1 MSELSPP
8 FSGEFESQ
16 SPWFRRKLGLIVALA
31 VVVAAAGGT
40 YWYFNRDSTPAAV
53 APQQQ
58 TATVTTGNLVSKLST
73 TGAAAASLTSKL
85 SFGASAKVAS
95 VNVSVGQKVAAGDVL
110 GTLESTDLQSKLTS
124 AQLALTNA
132 QLKYAEFL
140 EPPTASELASAQSA
154 ISNAQTQLANAQEN
168 LRKAQPGADTDA
180 ITAADNTVAQAQ
192 QSLTSAENQ
201 VQSSWISLISAQRNY
216 CTADNHLV
224 QACYESDLPLS
235 QAKVDSLIAELRTPA
250 TSAVGSAAQAFIS
263 ANSSYN
269 NALTGVSNAQK
280 TLDSANEKRQA
291 LDEPPSALTLQQL
304 NSAIESANASLLSA
318 QQKYEDLVKGPTAA
332 DIASQQQSV
341 ASAQSAY
348 DTAKSNLDAAVL
360 KAPFAGT
367 ITAVG
372 VAAGDNVSAAT
383 QAFTLTNTD
392 SVVVNLSVQE
402 TDFVGLA
409 AGQYGTATFEAL
421 PDHTYIVK
429 IVSVNPSP
437 TTTQGIVSY
446 QVEAVILSA
455 ADLQDTTTQQAALR
469 AYATLNSS
477 TAGFGAR
484 AGNGANAGGTPGA
497 GGRFGEGANAGGTPR
512 AGAPSAIQTARA
524 GGGFPGA
531 ARTPGAGSPNGQATQ
546 GGGFA
551 GGGAQGGGLLQ
562 TLLDA
567 PVPTPGMNATVTILK
582 NVAENVILVP
592 NNAIRTSGNLKTVT
606 VKNADGTTETRPVQT
621 GASDG
626 TNTIVTSGVSADE
639 VVVLSTST
647 AVTTGGNGTAT
658 TRGEF
663 PGGFIIGGGA
673 QNAGRNNNS
682 GATGGVR

>member
-8 FSGEFESQ
+8 FSSEFENES
-16 SPWFRRKLGLIVALA
+16 SWFRRKLSYLVAF
-31 VVVAAAGGT
+31 VVVAAAAGGA

-73 TGAAAASLTSKL
+73 TGTAAASLTSKL
-85 SFGASAKVAS
+85 TFGAAAKVAS
-95 VNVSVGQKVAAGDVL
+95 VNVTVGQKVAAGDVL
-110 GTLESTDLQSKLTS
+110 GTLESADLQSKLNS

-154 ISNAQTQLANAQEN
+154 ISSAQTQLANAEEN

-192 QSLTSAENQ
+192 QSLTSAQNS

-235 QAKVDSLIAELRTPA
+235 QAKVDSLIAEIRTPA
-250 TSAVGSAAQAFIS
+250 TSAVGSAAQSFIS
-263 ANSSYN
+263 ANNSYN
-269 NALTGVSNAQK
+269 NALTSVTNAQK

-304 NSAIESANASLLSA
+304 NSAIQSANASLLSA
-318 QQKYEDLVKGPTAA
+318 QQKYDDLVKGPTAA
-332 DIASQQQSV
+332 DVASQQQSV

-348 DTAKSNLDAAVL
+348 DTAKTALDAAVL
-360 KAPFAGT
+360 KAPYAGT

-372 VAAGDNVSAAT
+372 VAVGDNVSAAT
-383 QAFTLTNTD
+383 QAFTLTNTE
-392 SVVVNLSVQE
+392 SIVVNLSVQE
-402 TDFVGLA
+402 TDFVGLE

-429 IVSVNPSP
+429 IVSVNPTP

-469 AYATLNSS
+469 AYTTLNTS
-477 TAGFGAR
+477 TTGFGAR
-484 AGNGANAGGTPGA
+484 GGAGPNAGGTPGA
-497 GGRFGEGANAGGTPR
+497 GGRFGNGANAQGTPG

-531 ARTPGAGSPNGQATQ
+531 ERTPVAGAQAGQAP
-546 GGGFA
+546 GGNA
-551 GGGAQGGGLLQ
+551 PGGEAQGGGQFLQ
-562 TLLDA
+562 TLLNA
-567 PVPTPGMNATVTILK
+567 PLPTPGMNATVVILK
-582 NVAENVILVP
+582 SVAENVVLVP
-592 NNAIRTSGNLKTVT
+592 NNAIRTAGTLKTVT

-621 GASDG
+621 GATDG
-626 TNTIVTSGVSADE
+626 TNTIVTSGLSADD

-647 AVTTGGNGTAT
+647 AVTTGGNNT
-658 TRGEF
+658 TTNRGEF
-663 PGGFIIGGGA
+663 APGFIIGGGP
-673 QNAGRNNNS
+673 QSQGGNNGS